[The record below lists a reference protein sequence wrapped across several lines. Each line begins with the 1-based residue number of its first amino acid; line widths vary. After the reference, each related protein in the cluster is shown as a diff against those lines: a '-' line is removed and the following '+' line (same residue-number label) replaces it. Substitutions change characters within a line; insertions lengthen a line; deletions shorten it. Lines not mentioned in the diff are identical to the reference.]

1 MSKMQLIYALWYGD
15 TGILI
20 IITLVLIIRNQWK
33 KFPLFSVYCALSSF
47 TGVALYLLSHST
59 LIGPFYWGSQTALKF
74 LEFAVTYEV
83 FSRLFAQ
90 QDALRHLA
98 GSVLYWSLLAFLI
111 LGAVTLYTQPPVAGQ
126 SYAPALYVISE
137 ALRILEV
144 GLLLTLLIFSRAF
157 GVNWRQPVF
166 GLALGMAVLAT
177 CDLAAIAVR
186 AHFGMDTIS
195 LMNTIRGISFTAS
208 LLVWLGYSLL
218 PAQAAVYASLPEK
231 SHLEQWN
238 QAVRKLNYQ

>member
-1 MSKMQLIYALWYGD
+1 MSTKQLIYALWYGD
-15 TGILI
+15 TGILM

-33 KFPLFSVYCALSSF
+33 KFPLFSVYCALSSL

-59 LIGPFYWGSQTALKF
+59 LMGPFYWGSQMALMF

-90 QDALRHLA
+90 QDALRRLA
-98 GSVLYWSLLAFLI
+98 GSVLYWSLLAFLV
-111 LGAVTLYTQPPVAGQ
+111 LGAVTLYAQPPVSGQ

-144 GLLLTLLIFSRAF
+144 GLLTTLLIFSRAF
-157 GVNWRQPVF
+157 GINWRQPVF

-177 CDLAAIAVR
+177 FDLAAIAVR

-195 LMNTIRGISFTAS
+195 LMNVVRGISFTTS

-218 PAQAAVYASLPEK
+218 PTQVTVYASLPAK